1 MSWEINNYKVMRV
14 MLSRGTT
21 INEINKMR
29 NNNVEKM
36 APLGT
41 PGWLGELL
49 SNLTH
54 CFQLIK

>member
-49 SNLTH
+49 NN
-54 CFQLIK
+54 FI